1 MIWWL
6 LVIMA
11 MVLLCSCVNPRNEL
25 MESAIR
31 ALDASV
37 MAGRFEPPFDD
48 DVVWNRKSQTPT
60 LRAEAGRNT
69 SPSKHVRDAAPLQR
83 RHEVS
88 SRTSG
93 ASTSKR
99 KRVTPFISK
108 KIAARQQFRCAM
120 CGELL
125 QEDWEID
132 HIVNLQRGGS
142 NDLSNLQALHK
153 RCHAYKNHVEQR
165 G

>member
-6 LVIMA
+6 LVLMGI
-11 MVLLCSCVNPRNEL
+11 VLLCSCLAPHNEL
-25 MESAIR
+25 RESAIR

-37 MAGRFEPPFDD
+37 LCGLGGLDTEETEAEESAPAPF
-48 DVVWNRKSQTPT
+48 
-60 LRAEAGRNT
+60 
-69 SPSKHVRDAAPLQR
+69 QR
-83 RHEVS
+83 RHEVVPQ
-88 SRTSG
+88 TSG
-93 ASTSKR
+93 ASTSTRR

-108 KIAARQQFRCAM
+108 KIAAGQQFRCAM
-120 CGELL
+120 CKKLL

-132 HIVNLQRGGS
+132 HIVSLQRGGS

-153 RCHAYKNHVEQR
+153 RCHAYKNHIEQR